1 MDFKQLLIFVEG
13 PDDER
18 FISQV
23 AVPRL
28 QDRYNHIKF
37 IKYATMTK
45 IAVEAFIK
53 TCKQKESYDYLFV
66 CDMDAR
72 GDKSVCVTSR
82 KQKEQNKYGRNLL
95 ETNKIVIVKE
105 EIESWYLAGI
115 TTEAAARFKIKLV
128 ADTTFTTKEEFEKMI
143 PKNFVSSNDFMVE
156 ILKNYSLEQGVEA
169 NPSLN
174 YFAIKYQ
181 LLQPNNL

>member
-1 MDFKQLLIFVEG
+1 MDFKQLYIFVEG

-18 FISQV
+18 FISRV
-23 AVPRL
+23 VVPRL

-37 IKYATMTK
+37 IKYASMAK

-53 TCKQKESYDYLFV
+53 TCQQKNSYDYLFV

-72 GDKSVCVTSR
+72 GDKSLCVTSR

-95 ETNKIVIVKE
+95 KINKIVVVKE

-115 TTEAAARFKIKLV
+115 TDAQATRLNLKRL
-128 ADTTFTTKEEFEKMI
+128 ADTTFTTKEAFERMI

-156 ILKNYSLEQGVEA
+156 ILKNYSLEQGMEA
-169 NPSLN
+169 NSSLK
-174 YFAIKYQ
+174 YFAKKH
-181 LLQPNNL
+181 LLIEETE

>member
-1 MDFKQLLIFVEG
+1 MDFKQLFIFVEG

-18 FISQV
+18 FISRV
-23 AVPRL
+23 VVPRL
-28 QDRYNHIKF
+28 QERYNHIKF

-45 IAVEAFIK
+45 IAVEAFVK
-53 TCKQKESYDYLFV
+53 TCTQKATYDYLFV

-72 GDKSVCVTSR
+72 GDKTLCITSR

-95 ETNKIVIVKE
+95 KINKIVVVKE

-115 TTEAAARFKIKLV
+115 TDAQAARLNIKRL
-128 ADTTFTTKEEFEKMI
+128 ADTTFTTKEAFERMI
-143 PKNFVSSNDFMVE
+143 PKNFISSNDFMVE

-169 NPSLN
+169 NLSLN
-174 YFAIKYQ
+174 YFAKKH
-181 LLQPNNL
+181 LLWEKAE